1 MGDEPEKST
10 TPELDPAGPI
20 EFEFDPVKDVLNLRD
35 HKVSLNLAKLMDW
48 DNALVWLDQRFAY
61 SEIRMS
67 ALAPFGDTLYFVAY
81 VDRGNVRRPI
91 SLRKATRKEVERY
104 VKDI

>member
-1 MGDEPEKST
+1 MEDEPEKST
-10 TPELDPAGPI
+10 TPELDPVKLI
-20 EFEFDPVKDVLNLRD
+20 EFEFDPDKDVLNLKD

-48 DNALVWLDQRFAY
+48 DNALVWLDQRFSY
-61 SEIRMS
+61 NEVRMS
-67 ALAPFGDTLYFVAY
+67 ALAPIGDTLYFVAY
-81 VDRGNVRRPI
+81 VDRGSVRRSI

>member
-1 MGDEPEKST
+1 MEAEPEKT
-10 TPELDPAGPI
+10 LGPESDPIKAI
-20 EFEFDPVKDVLNLRD
+20 EFEFDPDKDVLNLKD

-48 DNALVWLDQRFAY
+48 DNALVWLDKRFSY
-61 SEIRMS
+61 SEERMS
-67 ALAPFGDTLYFVAY
+67 ALAPIGDTLYFVAY
-81 VDRGNVRRPI
+81 VDRSEVRRPI

>member
-1 MGDEPEKST
+1 VEDEPEKST
-10 TPELDPAGPI
+10 TRELDPVKPI
-20 EFEFDPVKDVLNLRD
+20 EFKFDPDKDVTNLRD

-48 DNALVWLDQRFAY
+48 DNALVWLDQRFLY
-61 SEIRMS
+61 SEVRMS
-67 ALAPFGDTLYFVAY
+67 ALAPVGDTLYFVAY
-81 VDRGNVRRPI
+81 VDRGEIRRPI